1 MYVAN
6 SSGFN
11 RAPVMSFDSS
21 QRPLP
26 LLAACVWWFG
36 WVGFDA
42 NLLFF
47 SFSFFFRAA
56 CWPCKKL
63 NQHPISLL
71 FLFIPFSFNCNCFNY
86 IDFFFI
92 SSLIILLIAIFFINF
107 LNLFVFF
114 QFYPQTF
121 NFISFFPK
129 HLISV
134 NFYVESSHDSF
145 NCYLFCF
152 AFFILFT
159 RFHMCFYFCCVLL
172 ILLNKFSLYKRV
184 NVLICEIKYLDP
196 SLSFNFFTFYFSY
209 Y

>member
-1 MYVAN
+1 
-6 SSGFN
+6 
-11 RAPVMSFDSS
+11 
-21 QRPLP
+21 
-26 LLAACVWWFG
+26 
-36 WVGFDA
+36 
-42 NLLFF
+42 LFF
-47 SFSFFFRAA
+47 FNS
-56 CWPCKKL
+56 
-63 NQHPISLL
+63 
-71 FLFIPFSFNCNCFNY
+71 IPKH
-86 IDFFFI
+86 
-92 SSLIILLIAIFFINF
+92 L
-107 LNLFVFF
+107 
-114 QFYPQTF
+114 
-121 NFISFFPK
+121 ISFHFSLT